1 MIGKNPPKRVI
12 NFYSEQSEMITLSD
26 DEPKIASK
34 FDLVI
39 TLLETFFAL
48 TIDNSQAIMDML
60 KSCKEGIMMA
70 ISKGLDSTLLLNKLK
85 SIRLFKIL
93 SVNSYFSAEEVKA
106 IMTVVRTEYRS
117 QVANQEFMGDVQSEL
132 KEICN
137 FFPYE
142 THECF

>member
-1 MIGKNPPKRVI
+1 MVDL
-12 NFYSEQSEMITLSD
+12 SEN
-26 DEPKIASK
+26 EPKIASK
-34 FDLVI
+34 FDLII
-39 TLLETFFAL
+39 TLLETFFSL
-48 TIDNSQAIMDML
+48 TIDNSHEIMDML
-60 KSCKEGIMMA
+60 KRNKESMMMA
-70 ISKGLDSTLLLNKLK
+70 LSKGLDSSLLLNKLK

-93 SVNSYFSAEEVKA
+93 SVNLYFSAEEVKA

-117 QVANQEFMGDVQSEL
+117 HVAHQEFMGDVQSEL